1 MLKREEVERI
11 KEKYPK
17 GTPIRLYSMEGEHTV
32 PPGSRGVVDHVDD
45 IGQIHMKWEN
55 GSSLALNVEEDR
67 FDIITQQDEIS
78 EKKEQEFI
86 DRINEILGKTDFLL
100 LNTSCNTENTSYAAE
115 TLLAMHQAFEE
126 VYGEGYVD
134 ESYGMIMVPAVV
146 RGRES
151 GIQALAL
158 VTLDLESSG
167 EHWGTT
173 FLTPGGPLVQGNAEE
188 VYGEGY
194 VDEKYGMVMMPAVVK
209 GTESGIKALAL
220 VTLDLESAGEH
231 WGTIFLAPG
240 GPLEQGNAELT
251 EEQKRAIGE
260 YYLPYDYWYTPL
272 VEHDHHVNF
281 TDMPEEVVG
290 IRRLVDE
297 YLVTG
302 QAQQMEGPK

>member
-17 GTPIRLYSMEGEHTV
+17 GTPIRLYSMEGEQSV
-32 PPGSRGVVDHVDD
+32 PPGSRGIVECVDD

-55 GSSLALNVEEDR
+55 GSHLALNVEEDR
-67 FDIITQQDEIS
+67 FDIITQQDELC

-86 DRINEILGKTDFLL
+86 DKINEILGKTDFLL

-115 TLLAMHQAFEE
+115 MLLAMHQAFEE
-126 VYGEGYVD
+126 VYGEGYV
-134 ESYGMIMVPAVV
+134 EENYGMI
-146 RGRES
+146 
-151 GIQALAL
+151 
-158 VTLDLESSG
+158 
-167 EHWGTT
+167 
-173 FLTPGGPLVQGNAEE
+173 
-188 VYGEGY
+188 
-194 VDEKYGMVMMPAVVK
+194 MMPAVVK

-231 WGTIFLAPG
+231 WGTIFLTPG

-272 VEHDHHVNF
+272 VERDHHVNF
-281 TDMPEEVVG
+281 TDMPEEIVN

-302 QAQQMEGPK
+302 QAQQMERPK

>member
-1 MLKREEVERI
+1 M
-11 KEKYPK
+11 
-17 GTPIRLYSMEGEHTV
+17 
-32 PPGSRGVVDHVDD
+32 
-45 IGQIHMKWEN
+45 
-55 GSSLALNVEEDR
+55 
-67 FDIITQQDEIS
+67 
-78 EKKEQEFI
+78 
-86 DRINEILGKTDFLL
+86 GKTDFLL

-134 ESYGMIMVPAVV
+134 ESYGM
-146 RGRES
+146 
-151 GIQALAL
+151 
-158 VTLDLESSG
+158 
-167 EHWGTT
+167 
-173 FLTPGGPLVQGNAEE
+173 
-188 VYGEGY
+188 
-194 VDEKYGMVMMPAVVK
+194 VMMPAVVK
-209 GTESGIKALAL
+209 G
-220 VTLDLESAGEH
+220 
-231 WGTIFLAPG
+231 
-240 GPLEQGNAELT
+240 ELT